1 MPHVTTTR
9 SEEETKAMLKQSHLW
24 IAGGV
29 LGLASLL
36 GCNQTTRHDV
46 SSAQDKVTR
55 EKQKLDEAKR
65 DEARTAQKPVIN
77 DSNRD
82 TNRDV
87 ANHDRDAD
95 RAHDKV
101 VKQEDRV
108 RDAERN
114 LQDKQQDLNT
124 EQHRDMFLIDCKAA
138 IDKANRA
145 VEKLQTKKNA
155 ATDDEKRT
163 IDRQIDDIKS
173 RRDEVQKEINNI
185 RTSDVK
191 KWSEFKPAAQQAMD
205 DLNKEIKDF
214 T

>member
-1 MPHVTTTR
+1 
-9 SEEETKAMLKQSHLW
+9 MLKQSHFL
-24 IAGGV
+24 IAGSV
-29 LGLASLL
+29 LGLATLL
-36 GCNQTTRHDV
+36 GCNQTTRNDV
-46 SSAQDKVTR
+46 SSAQDKVAK

-65 DEARTAQKPVIN
+65 EEVRTAQKPVVN
-77 DSNRD
+77 EPARD

-87 ANHDRDAD
+87 ASRDRDLD

-101 VKQEDRV
+101 IKQEERV

-114 LQDKQQDLNT
+114 LDEKQENLNT
-124 EQHRDMFLIDCKAA
+124 EQHRDMFLVDCKAA

-155 ATDDEKRT
+155 ATDDEKKS

-173 RRDEVQKEINNI
+173 RRDAVQKEINNI

-191 KWSEFKPAAQQAMD
+191 KWTDFQPAAQKAMD
-205 DLNKEIKDF
+205 DLNKETKDF
-214 T
+214 I